1 MKNNKNNV
9 SISTGGFNLRQDA
22 KDSKNNGVETSPA
35 GLAKASPSFKAM
47 DAKTPEDLEAERK
60 AIASNAKKI
69 DD

>member
-47 DAKTPEDLEAERK
+47 DAKTPEDLEA
-60 AIASNAKKI
+60 
-69 DD
+69 